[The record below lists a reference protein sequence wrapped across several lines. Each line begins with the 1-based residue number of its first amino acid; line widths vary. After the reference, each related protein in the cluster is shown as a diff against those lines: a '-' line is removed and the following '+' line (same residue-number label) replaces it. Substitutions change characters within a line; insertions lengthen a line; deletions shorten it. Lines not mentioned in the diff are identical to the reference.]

1 MELNERDITLIHFL
15 IIDRMALLEIEKEKA
30 QKSLEYKSAKE
41 KEKEIE
47 ELKGLLKKV
56 RF

>member
-41 KEKEIE
+41 KEIE